1 VNRAILEHHLSL
13 TEEHVALSK
22 IHIARQ
28 RELIGELERD
38 GHAQLAETAKQ
49 LLALFL
55 EFDAMHVAYRD
66 RLRREL
72 SR

>member
-1 VNRAILEHHLSL
+1 MNRAILEQYLSL

-22 IHIARQ
+22 KHIARQ

-38 GHAQLAETAKQ
+38 CHAQLAETAKQ

-55 EFDAMHVAYRD
+55 ELDAEHVAHSD